1 MNKLDSKPCT
11 KKVETATRLAVQ
23 ALERYGEPT
32 MTLTELRALVGRQLK
47 GVSLSDLIIQERQAG
62 W

>member
-1 MNKLDSKPCT
+1 MNKLDSKSSQRKVAAAT
-11 KKVETATRLAVQ
+11 KLAVQ

-32 MTLTELRALVGRQLK
+32 MTLTELRALVGQQLK
-47 GVSLSDLIIQERQAG
+47 GVSLSDLIIQERHAG

>member
-1 MNKLDSKPCT
+1 MSKLDSKSCT
-11 KKVETATRLAVQ
+11 KKVETATRLALQ

-32 MTLTELRALVGRQLK
+32 MTLKELRALVGQQLK
-47 GVSLSDLIIQERQAG
+47 GVSLSDLIIQERHAG

>member
-1 MNKLDSKPCT
+1 MSKLDSKSCT
-11 KKVETATRLAVQ
+11 KKVATVTKLAVQ

-32 MTLTELRALVGRQLK
+32 MTLVELRAVMKQQLK
-47 GVSLSDLIIQERQAG
+47 GISLTDLVVQEREAG

>member
-1 MNKLDSKPCT
+1 MSKLDSKSCA

-23 ALERYGEPT
+23 ALERHGEPT
-32 MTLTELRALVGRQLK
+32 MTLTELRALLGQQLK
-47 GVSLSDLIIQERQAG
+47 GVSLTDLIIQERHAG